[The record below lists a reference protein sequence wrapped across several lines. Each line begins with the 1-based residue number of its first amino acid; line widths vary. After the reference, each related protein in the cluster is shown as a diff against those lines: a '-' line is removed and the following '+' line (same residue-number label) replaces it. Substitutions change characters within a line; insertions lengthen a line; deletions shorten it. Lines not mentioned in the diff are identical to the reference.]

1 MGPGG
6 HINRP
11 RMEVRK
17 SVVRLRRTLKRDRLF
32 NKKARAAAVAL
43 TQPARYGGVRSDAA
57 APLPRWTATRPPK
70 ETPVSGK
77 RRRKQLKRL
86 RHIQREQNTMQ
97 VETEP
102 QPSLLGE
109 QLSEKSATSSR
120 RKRKQK
126 QQQPA
131 DVEMTENTAV
141 VV

>member
-32 NKKARAAAVAL
+32 NKKARAASVAL
-43 TQPARYGGVRSDAA
+43 TQPAR
-57 APLPRWTATRPPK
+57 PTK

-86 RHIQREQNTMQ
+86 RHAQREQNAMQ

-109 QLSEKSATSSR
+109 QPLEKSTTSSR

-126 QQQPA
+126 QQQTA

>member
-43 TQPARYGGVRSDAA
+43 TQPA
-57 APLPRWTATRPPK
+57 RPPK